1 MQKGSVNKVVLVG
14 HLGGDPETRFT
25 ASGAAVAN
33 FNLDTNQSWR
43 DANSEI
49 QDKNE
54 WHRCVMFGKS
64 AELGGD
70 LLKKGQL
77 VYVEG
82 KLQTR
87 NWEDKDGVKR
97 YTTEVLCEMF
107 TMLGRKM
114 DNEGGAQQASSQ
126 ASNDSSNSS
135 SDSNDD
141 DDDDLPF

>member
-1 MQKGSVNKVVLVG
+1 M
-14 HLGGDPETRFT
+14 
-25 ASGAAVAN
+25 
-33 FNLDTNQSWR
+33 
-43 DANSEI
+43 
-49 QDKNE
+49 
-54 WHRCVMFGKS
+54 
-64 AELGGD
+64 
-70 LLKKGQL
+70 
-77 VYVEG
+77 YVEG

-114 DNEGGAQQASSQ
+114 DNEGGAQQAPSQ

-141 DDDDLPF
+141 DDDLPF